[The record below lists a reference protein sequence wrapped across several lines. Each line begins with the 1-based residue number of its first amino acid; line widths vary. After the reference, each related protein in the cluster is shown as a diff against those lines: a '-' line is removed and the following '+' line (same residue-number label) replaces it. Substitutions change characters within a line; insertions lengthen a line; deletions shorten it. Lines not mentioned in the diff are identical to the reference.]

1 MKLFFLALC
10 LLSLVGCTTTPKV
23 APEVEA
29 KPDAVQREIDSLQTQ
44 ITSIDALIENTR
56 THVEGYSLA
65 DMAKHDL
72 TLKSAE
78 TEIES
83 YRAER
88 QILEARLLEL
98 QVSELSTMDY

>member
-1 MKLFFLALC
+1 MKSIFLALC
-10 LLSLVGCTTTPKV
+10 FLGLAACTTTPKV
-23 APEVEA
+23 APEVVA
-29 KPDAVQREIDSLQTQ
+29 KPDAVQMEIDSLQTQ

-56 THVEGYSLA
+56 THLEGYSLA

-72 TLKSAE
+72 ALKSAE
-78 TEIES
+78 SEIET

-88 QILEARLLEL
+88 QKLEARLLEL